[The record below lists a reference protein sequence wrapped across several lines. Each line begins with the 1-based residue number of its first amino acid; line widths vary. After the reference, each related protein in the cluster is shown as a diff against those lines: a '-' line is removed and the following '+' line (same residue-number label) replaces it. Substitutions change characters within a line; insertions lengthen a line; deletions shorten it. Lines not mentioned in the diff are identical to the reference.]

1 MLCLFQAGCIEA
13 ILTDWPRKILGVLP
27 LGTSMDN
34 ESASSRE
41 LGAWNPKNDLA
52 PFLEKWTTAPNPAFV
67 VDEVWRGM
75 VASLGF
81 SGTVGKDVLS
91 FWDQTVKDVYSGEN
105 GRKKLRM
112 ALINLMERDGL
123 LRRVRD
129 IKCPVYWLQ
138 GTQDVVFGVKIP
150 AEHIKLFTSS
160 PEATL
165 TFVEGG
171 GHYLNATSPK
181 QVEEAILKMV
191 RKYA

>member
-1 MLCLFQAGCIEA
+1 
-13 ILTDWPRKILGVLP
+13 LTDWPRKILGVLP
-27 LGTSMDN
+27 LGTSMDY

-52 PFLEKWTTAPNPAFV
+52 PFLEKWTTPPNPAFV

-75 VASLGF
+75 VANLGF

-91 FWDQTVKDVYSGEN
+91 FWDQTVKEVYSGEE

-138 GTQDVVFGVKIP
+138 GKQDVVFGVKIP

-165 TFVEGG
+165 TLVEGG

-181 QVEEAILKMV
+181 EVEEAILKMV

>member
-1 MLCLFQAGCIEA
+1 
-13 ILTDWPRKILGVLP
+13 
-27 LGTSMDN
+27 MDY

-41 LGAWNPKNDLA
+41 LGCWNPKNDLA
-52 PFLEKWTTAPNPAFV
+52 PFLEKWSTPNPDFV

-81 SGTVGKDVLS
+81 SGTVNQDILS
-91 FWDQTVKDVYSGEN
+91 FWDQTVKDVYSGEQ

-112 ALINLMERDGL
+112 ATINLMERDGL

-129 IKCPVYWLQ
+129 VKCPVYWLQ
-138 GTQDVVFGVKIP
+138 GKEDVVFGVKIP

-165 TFVEGG
+165 TLVEGG

-181 QVEEAILKMV
+181 EIEEAILKMV
-191 RKYA
+191 GKYA

>member
-1 MLCLFQAGCIEA
+1 MQRAGNA
-13 ILTDWPRKILGVLP
+13 DHSPLWQILGVLP
-27 LGTSMDN
+27 LGTSMDY
-34 ESASSRE
+34 ESAISRE
-41 LGAWNPKNDLA
+41 LGCWNPKNDLA
-52 PFLEKWTTAPNPAFV
+52 PFLEAWSTPNPDFV

-81 SGTVGKDVLS
+81 SGTVSKDTLA
-91 FWDQTVKDVYSGEN
+91 FWDKTVKEVYSGEE

-112 ALINLMERDGL
+112 ATINLMERDGL
-123 LRRVRD
+123 LRRLSDV
-129 IKCPVYWLQ
+129 KCPVYWLQ
-138 GTQDVVFGVKIP
+138 GNQDVVFGTKIP

-181 QVEEAILKMV
+181 ETEDAILKMV
-191 RKYA
+191 GKYA